1 MKHLHLKITPAIV
14 LRSAELPE
22 AAMFELNHY
31 IPYLVRR
38 ISARV
43 DEIIRPELEAAGLT
57 LEMWRVVI
65 TLHVHG
71 PQSLGAL
78 AERTSVNISTLSR
91 LVGAMERQKLVRR
104 RRVEGNGRTVTIDLL
119 PRGRERCEYFLP
131 FALELEK
138 SITRRFSEID
148 LAGLRELLGR
158 LYAVVSEEHQ
168 PVLNPRAGRMRP
180 KPAAR
185 ARAKPE
191 TAPSAKEL

>member
-1 MKHLHLKITPAIV
+1 
-14 LRSAELPE
+14 
-22 AAMFELNHY
+22 MFELGSY

-65 TLHVHG
+65 TLYVHG

-78 AERTSVNISTLSR
+78 AERTSVHISTLSR
-91 LVGAMERQKLVRR
+91 LVGAMERQKLIRR

-131 FALELEK
+131 FALDFEK
-138 SITRRFSEID
+138 SITRRFSEGE
-148 LAGLRELLGR
+148 LAGIRDLLAR
-158 LYAVVSEEHQ
+158 LYAVVSEERQ
-168 PVLNPRAGRMRP
+168 PLLKPRG
-180 KPAAR
+180 KPAR
-185 ARAKPE
+185 HPHRRSKPE
-191 TAPSAKEL
+191 TTASVKEL